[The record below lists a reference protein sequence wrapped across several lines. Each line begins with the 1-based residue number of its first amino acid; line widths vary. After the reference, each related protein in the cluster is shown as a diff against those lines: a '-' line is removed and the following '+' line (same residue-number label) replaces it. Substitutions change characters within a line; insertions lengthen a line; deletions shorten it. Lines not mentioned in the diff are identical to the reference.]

1 MKWILRSVAGHY
13 HWAHEPCWVC
23 VRNGRTAN
31 WCGDRT
37 QSTVW
42 QVPNLNPFGGNRL
55 EATTGHGTQKPV
67 ELMRRPI
74 LNHTKRG
81 DTVYDPFL
89 GSGTTL
95 IAAEQSE
102 RLCYGLD
109 IDPRYVDVVVQRWE
123 QFSGAQAKLDGSG
136 QTFQQV
142 REARGR

>member
-1 MKWILRSVAGHY
+1 
-13 HWAHEPCWVC
+13 
-23 VRNGRTAN
+23 
-31 WCGDRT
+31 
-37 QSTVW
+37 
-42 QVPNLNPFGGNRL
+42 
-55 EATTGHGTQKPV
+55 
-67 ELMRRPI
+67 MRRPI

-102 RLCYGLD
+102 RLCYGVD
-109 IDPRYVDVVVQRWE
+109 IDPRYVDVAVQRWE
-123 QFSGAQAKLDGSG
+123 QFSGNQAKLDGNG